1 MNTTSVPSR
10 TLATLSLQPRGE
22 HARGQGRFGSKLA
35 AVSIATVSFLG
46 VLASPAAA
54 ANVAGTVDVAAGE
67 TLRVRS
73 QPNTTSSIVTNLAD
87 NSSVTIICKVTGP
100 NVVGNVSTTTQWD
113 KLSNGY
119 VSHGFIRSTGT
130 IDPCPTA
137 PTPPPTTTAP
147 QGRVTVAAGDTL
159 KVRSTPSTSGT
170 QVSTLASGAIIT
182 LTCSTTGT
190 SVNGNATWYK
200 VSNGYVSAAYVARTN
215 TTALPVCAPPTTTPP
230 PSTTAVRAEF
240 INRANYWFKASNGQ
254 IAGVAGFGRSEFGT
268 WVKEGPTGSA
278 TYRRDC
284 SGLIAMAWNL
294 GSGNQPSSGNLI
306 TSSLTTPVNVTDL
319 QPGDIL
325 AANGHVTMF
334 ASWVNKS
341 TWTYMAYDFGGGTN
355 GTGTMEYKQYTL
367 RNVSGDKALR
377 GTTDTRQYYA
387 RRSVKT
393 N

>member
-1 MNTTSVPSR
+1 M
-10 TLATLSLQPRGE
+10 
-22 HARGQGRFGSKLA
+22 
-35 AVSIATVSFLG
+35 
-46 VLASPAAA
+46 
-54 ANVAGTVDVAAGE
+54 
-67 TLRVRS
+67 
-73 QPNTTSSIVTNLAD
+73 
-87 NSSVTIICKVTGP
+87 TGP
-100 NVVGNVSTTTQWD
+100 SVVGNVSTTTQWD

-137 PTPPPTTTAP
+137 PTTTAP

-190 SVNGNATWYK
+190 SVNGNTTWYK
-200 VSNGYVSAAYVARTN
+200 VSNGYVSAAFVARTN
-215 TTALPVCAPPTTTPP
+215 TAALAVCAPVTTTPP
-230 PSTTAVRAEF
+230 PTTSAVRAEF

-254 IAGVAGFGRSEFGT
+254 IAGVSSFGRNPLASA
-268 WVKEGPTGSA
+268 KEGPTGSA
-278 TYRRDC
+278 LYRRDC

-319 QPGDIL
+319 QAGDIL
-325 AANGHVTMF
+325 TANGHVTMF

-341 TWTYMAYDFGGGTN
+341 TWTYMAYDFGGGTG